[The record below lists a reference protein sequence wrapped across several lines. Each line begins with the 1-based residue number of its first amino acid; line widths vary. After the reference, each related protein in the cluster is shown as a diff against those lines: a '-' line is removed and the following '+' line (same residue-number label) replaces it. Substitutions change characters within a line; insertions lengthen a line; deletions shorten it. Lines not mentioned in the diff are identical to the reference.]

1 MIIHS
6 ILELPH
12 FYTNHFDSHTHTYE
26 TWQIDADPYVPWSKL
41 GKIAHR
47 IYVHRDNFRIAATR
61 KKSTPKLLN
70 IGQKQ
75 KEKHGEASLTRW
87 RCHAI
92 YVFAKL
98 HGMMILKYHE
108 VTYISG

>member
-61 KKSTPKLLN
+61 KKS
-70 IGQKQ
+70 
-75 KEKHGEASLTRW
+75 LTRW
-87 RCHAI
+87 RCHAD
-92 YVFAKL
+92 VFAKL

-108 VTYISG
+108 GTYISG